1 MGPAQDA
8 ATMPMIHFEKIWKV
22 YGMLPVISDLD
33 LQVRDGEF
41 MVFVGPSGCGKTTT
55 LRMLAGL
62 ETPTYGRIRLDD
74 DDITLLPPGRRDI
87 AMVFQSYALYPHMT
101 VAKNLAFG
109 PSVRREPAAEV
120 AERVKR
126 VAALVGLDSLLHRR
140 PSELS
145 GGQRQRVALGR
156 AMIRQPRLFLLDE
169 PLSNLDAGLRT
180 HMRAEIA
187 ELQRRIG
194 VTTVYVT
201 HDQVEAMTMGHRIA
215 VFSHGRILQVD
226 TPAQLYRAPANKF
239 VGTFIGSPKMNILP
253 AQLAR
258 AGERIEV
265 LCLDTRFS
273 VPARHITGGALPS
286 GVELGVRPDDIHWTK
301 DAPSRCTE
309 KIGGVV
315 NAIETTGSETFVL
328 VDVEG
333 TEVNARFP
341 SFAPVRLGQTVD
353 LVFDPIDLHF
363 FDAETGNTLRVDPP
377 GSPDHAAP
385 ASSNPA
391 YAT

>member
-1 MGPAQDA
+1 
-8 ATMPMIHFEKIWKV
+8 MPMIHFEKIWKV
-22 YGMLPVISDLD
+22 FGKLPVISDLD
-33 LQVRDGEF
+33 LEVRDGEF

-101 VAKNLAFG
+101 VEKNLAFG
-109 PSVRREPAAEV
+109 PSVRREPSAEV

-126 VAALVGLDSLLHRR
+126 VAALVGLEPLLHRR

-156 AMIRQPRLFLLDE
+156 AMIRQPKIFLLDE

-180 HMRAEIA
+180 HMRSEIS

-215 VFSHGRILQVD
+215 VFNQGRILQVD
-226 TPAQLYRAPANKF
+226 TPAQLYRAPTNKF

-253 AQLAR
+253 AELAR
-258 AGERIEV
+258 SGDRIDV
-265 LCLDTRFS
+265 LCLGTRFS
-273 VPARHITGGALPS
+273 VPARHITGGALPDA
-286 GVELGVRPDDIHWTK
+286 VELGLRPDDIHWTK

-309 KIGGVV
+309 KIVGVV

-328 VDVEG
+328 VDAKG
-333 TEVNARFP
+333 IEVNSKFP
-341 SFAPVRLGQTVD
+341 SFAPIRIGQTVD
-353 LVFDPIDLHF
+353 LVFDPTDLHF

-377 GSPDHAAP
+377 GVAE
-385 ASSNPA
+385 ASASFQPVISA

>member
-1 MGPAQDA
+1 
-8 ATMPMIHFEKIWKV
+8 MPMIHFEKIWKV
-22 YGMLPVISDLD
+22 FGKLSVISDLD
-33 LQVRDGEF
+33 LEVRDGEF

-101 VAKNLAFG
+101 VEKNLAFG
-109 PSVRREPAAEV
+109 PSVRREPSGEV
-120 AERVKR
+120 ADRVKR
-126 VAALVGLDSLLHRR
+126 VASLVGLEPLLHRR

-156 AMIRQPRLFLLDE
+156 AMIRQPKIFLLDE

-180 HMRAEIA
+180 HMRSEIS

-215 VFSHGRILQVD
+215 VFNQGHILQVD
-226 TPAQLYRAPANKF
+226 TPEQLYRAPTNKF

-253 AQLAR
+253 AELAR
-258 AGERIEV
+258 AGDRIDV
-265 LCLDTRFS
+265 LCLGTRFS
-273 VPARHITGGALPS
+273 IPARHITEGTLPDA
-286 GVELGVRPDDIHWTK
+286 VELGLRPDDIHWTK

-309 KIGGVV
+309 KIVGVV

-328 VDVEG
+328 VG
-333 TEVNARFP
+333 SKGIEVNSKFP
-341 SFAPVRLGQTVD
+341 SFAPIHIGQSVD
-353 LVFDPIDLHF
+353 LVFDPTDLHF

-377 GSPDHAAP
+377 GIAEASAP
-385 ASSNPA
+385 FHSTISN